1 VGGGAARIA
10 LTLRWLLVAALL
22 AGTTARAQDAAPAEM
37 PSFAALEAA
46 GAVIGEIHI
55 VAEDI
60 FDLDDPAENNGLF
73 RLANRLHIQTRPG
86 VIRGQLLF
94 RSGEKLVARRIEET
108 ERLLRG
114 NSYLYQ
120 ANIRAARYRDGVV
133 DLEVSTRDTWSIETG
148 ASIKYAGGE
157 TSSGIN
163 LRDVNFLGTGMRVG
177 VSTHSTSE
185 VTTAGGARYGVNLD
199 ISYPYAFDGRTRV
212 AYAQSSFSDGDS
224 AAFSATRPFY
234 ALDAR
239 GAGNFSV
246 SRDNRLYTRYA
257 DGEEIG
263 RFRRRRQ
270 DAEFSGG
277 WSPGLVDGWT
287 QRFTL
292 GTRFTNE
299 RHEPD
304 PVAPAPLPADRTLLY
319 PFFRY
324 EAVEDNFRETSNV
337 QTIGRPEY
345 LALGLQGSL
354 ELGRS
359 STAFG
364 SSEAVTRYAASIS
377 KGLRFSGERTLLAA
391 TGVSGEYANGDSDRV
406 TWNGSL
412 RYYQRR
418 GSGALLYAALTADAT
433 DFSDATQYLSLG
445 GDTGLRGYPAN
456 YVRGDR
462 RVLFTLE
469 QRLYTDWYPFRLIRV
484 GGAVFY
490 DGGRAWGGPYQN
502 EPEPHWHDNAGF
514 GLRLLSARSAS
525 GTTLHIDFA
534 FPIGRE
540 PGLDRYQITIESKT
554 GF

>member
-1 VGGGAARIA
+1 LTFRALAA
-10 LTLRWLLVAALL
+10 AALL
-22 AGTTARAQDAAPAEM
+22 AGAVGVARAQDEPPAEL
-37 PSFAALEAA
+37 PSFAALEQA
-46 GAVIGEIHI
+46 GAVIGEIRI

-94 RSGEKLVARRIEET
+94 RSGERLVAQRIEET

-114 NSYLYQ
+114 NGYLYE
-120 ANIRAARYRDGVV
+120 ASIRPVRYRDGVV

-148 ASIKYAGGE
+148 ASIKYAGSE
-157 TSSGIN
+157 TSSGVR
-163 LRDVNFLGTGMRVG
+163 LSDVNFLGTGMRVG
-177 VSTHSTSE
+177 ISTHSTSE
-185 VTTAGGARYGVNLD
+185 VSTAGGARYGVNLD
-199 ISYPYAFDGRTRV
+199 ISYPYAFDGRTQV

-246 SRDNRLYTRYA
+246 SQDNRLYTRYA
-257 DGEEIG
+257 DGAQVG
-263 RFRRRRQ
+263 RFRRHRQ

-277 WSPGLVDGWT
+277 WSPGLLDRWAH
-287 QRFTL
+287 RFTL

-299 RHEPD
+299 QHELD
-304 PVAPAPLPADRTLLY
+304 PVAPAPLPQDRTLLY

-345 LALGLQGSL
+345 LALGLQASV

-359 STAFG
+359 TTGFG
-364 SSEAVTRYAASIS
+364 STQAVTRYAASIS
-377 KGLRFSGERTLLAA
+377 KGVRFSGERTLLAA
-391 TGVSGEYANGDSDRV
+391 TGVAGEYANGDSDRV

-418 GSGALLYAALTADAT
+418 GSGALLYAALSADAT
-433 DFSDATQYLSLG
+433 DFSDAAQYLSLG

-456 YVRGDR
+456 YRLGDR
-462 RVLFTLE
+462 RVLLTLE
-469 QRLYTDWYPFRLIRV
+469 QRLYSDWYPFRLIRV
-484 GGAVFY
+484 GGALFY
-490 DGGRAWGGPYQN
+490 DLGRAWGGPYQN
-502 EPEPHWHDNAGF
+502 VPEPHWYDNVGF
-514 GLRLLSARSAS
+514 GLRLLSARSSS

-534 FPIGRE
+534 FPVGRE
-540 PGLDRYQITIESKT
+540 AGVDRYQITIESKT